1 MAKVTVVREQPVQP
15 PIEKIILELT
25 PAEFRR
31 VRFGLCASF
40 NKESEALYTAFVNV
54 SASEGL
60 Q

>member
-15 PIEKIILELT
+15 PVEKIILELT
-25 PAEFRR
+25 PTEFRR
-31 VRFGLCASF
+31 VRVGLCDSF
-40 NKESEALYTAFVNV
+40 DVVSEALYTALVNV